1 MLCNIIVNKRS
12 VKVVDINTGESQS
25 LTFGSL
31 SQLRFILT
39 LLRSWCLLHNI
50 VVNAKEYEEVVREVW
65 GNIGGLGQYR
75 SDVGG
80 KQNAK

>member
-12 VKVVDINTGESQS
+12 VKVVDINTGESQT

-39 LLRSWCLLHNI
+39 LLRGWCLINNVVINAEEYKNI
-50 VVNAKEYEEVVREVW
+50 VKEVLEE
-65 GNIGGLGQYR
+65 YR
-75 SDVGG
+75 SHIGG

>member
-31 SQLRFILT
+31 AQLRFILM
-39 LLRSWCLLHNI
+39 LLRSWCLINN
-50 VVNAKEYEEVVREVW
+50 VVINAKEY
-65 GNIGGLGQYR
+65 GNIVKEVLEEYR
-75 SDVGG
+75 SNIGG

>member
-31 SQLRFILT
+31 AQLRFILM
-39 LLRSWCLLHNI
+39 LLRGWCLLHNI
-50 VVNAKEYEEVVREVW
+50 VVNAKEYEGIVKE
-65 GNIGGLGQYR
+65 LLKQYR